1 VERIRRLLGRLVSG
15 RRWHVAIRVPAADQI
30 PANAP
35 AWGAVMV
42 GTPADPRWLAFD
54 CPCGTGHQIMLNL
67 DRRRT
72 PCWIVTGARRL
83 TVTPSID
90 SRQSGH
96 RCHYFIREGKVTWV
110 PDKGKRDN
118 G

>member
-1 VERIRRLLGRLVSG
+1 VERMRRLLGRLIPG
-15 RRWHVAIRVPAADQI
+15 RRWHIAIRVPTADQI
-30 PANAP
+30 PAGFP
-35 AWGAVMV
+35 ARSTVMV
-42 GTPADPRWLAFD
+42 GTRADPRWLAFD

-72 PCWIVTGARRL
+72 PCWTVASTRRL
-83 TVTPSID
+83 TVGPSID
-90 SRQSGH
+90 SRQSGR

-110 PDKGKRDN
+110 PDKGRRDN